1 MRFLPFL
8 KSGRAGPSAVSRETA
23 QSACPPAV
31 KGTPPCLASST
42 THIVCTDGRLSAA
55 ELVDTAGM
63 APRISVFPKY
73 DFDELVAGT
82 ASFEQWIRD
91 AASLGGEGIEH
102 YDGFFRSLAPPD
114 VDPIARLIEGSGQV
128 TSMICFSPDFT
139 HPDREERLRQ
149 VERQKTAIDLTVR
162 LGARHCRTLSGQ
174 RHPGLS
180 RAEGIAHTLEGIRR
194 SLDYAEPRNVVL
206 CMENHYK
213 DGTWRYPEFAQP
225 EDIFLEII
233 EQIDSPN
240 FGVQYDPSNAFVGG
254 FDPVRFLEKVR
265 RRVVTMHAS
274 DRYLAPG
281 ATLDD
286 LAKRDGSLGY
296 ASALKHGE
304 TGKGL
309 NDYNAIFRLLA
320 GVQFDGWISVE
331 AGLAGLDEI
340 ARSVEFLKRKRA
352 EHFGEARVNASP

>member
-1 MRFLPFL
+1 MN
-8 KSGRAGPSAVSRETA
+8 
-23 QSACPPAV
+23 PA
-31 KGTPPCLASST
+31 
-42 THIVCTDGRLSAA
+42 
-55 ELVDTAGM
+55 
-63 APRISVFPKY
+63 ISVFPKY
-73 DFDELVAGT
+73 NFDPLVERS

-91 AASLGGEGIEH
+91 AARLGAEGIEH
-102 YDGFFRSLAPPD
+102 YDGFFRSLDPAD
-114 VDPIARLIEGSGQV
+114 VDPIARLVEATGQR

-139 HPDREERLRQ
+139 HPDAVERVRQ
-149 VERQKTAIDLTVR
+149 VERQKAAIDLTAR

-174 RHPGLS
+174 RYPGL
-180 RAEGIAHTLEGIRR
+180 RREEGVARTLDGIRR
-194 SLDYAEPRNVVL
+194 SLEHAERRGVVL

-225 EDIFLEII
+225 EDIYLEII
-233 EQIDSPN
+233 DQIDSPH

-254 FDPVRFLEKVR
+254 YDPVRFLEKVR
-265 RRVVTMHAS
+265 HRVVTMHAS

-286 LAKRDGSLGY
+286 LAQGDGALGY

-309 NDYNAIFRLLA
+309 NDYDAIFRLLA
-320 GVQFDGWISVE
+320 GVGFSGWISVE
-331 AGLAGLDEI
+331 AGLEGLDEI

-352 EHFGEARVNASP
+352 EYFRDDAASS